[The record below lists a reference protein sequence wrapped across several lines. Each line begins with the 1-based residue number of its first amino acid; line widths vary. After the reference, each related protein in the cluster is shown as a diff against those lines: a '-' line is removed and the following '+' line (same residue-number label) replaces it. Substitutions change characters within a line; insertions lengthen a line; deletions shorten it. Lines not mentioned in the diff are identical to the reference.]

1 MWKVLTMN
9 CTIKINEEAIQIAKD
24 LSKLGYTYIE

>member
-1 MWKVLTMN
+1 MN
-9 CTIKINEEAIQIAKD
+9 VNRKPADSKEEAIQIAKD